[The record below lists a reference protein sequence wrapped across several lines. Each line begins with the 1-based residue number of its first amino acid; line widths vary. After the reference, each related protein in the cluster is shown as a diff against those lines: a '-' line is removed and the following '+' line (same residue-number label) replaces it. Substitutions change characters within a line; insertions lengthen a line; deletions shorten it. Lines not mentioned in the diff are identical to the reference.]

1 MEIYHVEMM
10 IYSLLAAEDIFA
22 FSPHQACLAV
32 PNSQGLDVWTS
43 TQAPHTVQ
51 ADVAEILDLSG
62 NR

>member
-1 MEIYHVEMM
+1 MKIYHVEM
-10 IYSLLAAEDIFA
+10 ILYLSLATDDVFTLYP
-22 FSPHQACLAV
+22 SQACLAV

-51 ADVAEILDLSG
+51 TNVAGILDLPG